1 MFLFNLHMGGVSQS
15 AQLTLSLQGVV
26 VMVDDT
32 LFLRKTIWTQLV
44 HQVAVVVVANA
55 VWKECGETIDI
66 MIAEP
71 ETVADKAEFSA

>member
-1 MFLFNLHMGGVSQS
+1 
-15 AQLTLSLQGVV
+15 
-26 VMVDDT
+26 MVDDT

-55 VWKECGETIDI
+55 VGKERGETIDI